1 MPIVV
6 IVLILVVLVILA
18 SCIKIVPQATVLVM
32 ERLGAYNG
40 TWQVGVHFKVPFID
54 RVARRVTLKE
64 QVVDFAPQPVITKDN
79 VTMRIDT
86 VVFFQITDPKLF
98 TYGVENPIMA
108 IENLTATTLR
118 NIIGDLELDQ
128 TLTSRETINTKMR
141 ASLDVATD
149 PWGIKVNRVELK
161 NIIPPAAI
169 QDAMEKQMKA
179 ERERREAILRAEG
192 EKKST
197 ILVAEGNK
205 ESAILDAEAEKQA
218 AILRAEAEKEKMIK
232 EAEGR
237 AEAILKVQQANADG
251 LRFLK
256 EVGVDEAVI
265 QLKSLE
271 AFAKAADGKATKI
284 IIPSEIQN
292 LAGLVSSL
300 TEVAKT
306 DMEPTADSADV
317 GRTEV

>member
-1 MPIVV
+1 MGIFAGFFGFIIIAVV
-6 IVLILVVLVILA
+6 VLILLI
-18 SCIKIVPQATVLVM
+18 SCIKIVPQAQAVVV
-32 ERLGAYNG
+32 ERLGAYLG
-40 TWQVGVHFKVPFID
+40 TWSVGLHFKIPFID
-54 RVARRVTLKE
+54 RVAKRVTLKE

-86 VVFFQITDPKLF
+86 VVFFQITDSKLF

-179 ERERREAILRAEG
+179 ERERRESILRAEG
-192 EKKST
+192 EKRSA
-197 ILVAEGNK
+197 ILVAEGKK
-205 ESAILDAEAEKQA
+205 ESVILDAEAEKQS
-218 AILRAEAEKEKMIK
+218 AILRAEAQKEKMIR
-232 EAEGR
+232 EAEGQ

-251 LRFLK
+251 IRFVK
-256 EVGVDEAVI
+256 EAGADAAVL

-271 AFAKAADGKATKI
+271 AFMKAADGKATKI
-284 IIPSEIQN
+284 IIPSDIQN
-292 LAGLVSSL
+292 MAGLVTSIA
-300 TEVAKT
+300 EVAK
-306 DMEPTADSADV
+306 S
-317 GRTEV
+317 TEIKE